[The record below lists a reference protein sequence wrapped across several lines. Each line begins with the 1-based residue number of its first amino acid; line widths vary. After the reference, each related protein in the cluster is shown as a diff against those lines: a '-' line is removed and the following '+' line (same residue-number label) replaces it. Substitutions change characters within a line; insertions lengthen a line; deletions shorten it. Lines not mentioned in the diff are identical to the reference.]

1 MQYCIYCCS
10 CFLFLLF
17 LEKIALSL
25 SHYSTKRL
33 FILDPDPLSC
43 LLSVLCTATQ
53 QPLVSLNAPNT
64 GSLIAI
70 IVSLLGLLLSAFN
83 SGSEI
88 AYFSL
93 RPADVDT
100 IDDPGARDRVAAL
113 LAMPE
118 KLLATILVGNNL
130 VNIMIAIVLNYA
142 MNQIFDFHSTA
153 LNFVVQTIIL
163 TFLILLFGE
172 VIPKLYATNFNVR
185 FAAMASAPLRVAVT
199 LFSPLTALLVRS
211 TSLVNKVVSPQTEE
225 LSVDDLTRAL
235 EVSEVQNPDEKELLE
250 GILSFGDKTVSDIM
264 RPRVDVVDID
274 QEDDF
279 GQVVRKVIET
289 GYSRMPV
296 YQDTPDNIKGILYA
310 KDLLPYI
317 GQRDNTF
324 KWQTLLR
331 PAYFVPETRMLDD
344 LLEDFR
350 RKKMHMAIIV
360 DEFGC
365 TQGIATLEDVL
376 EEIVGDIDDEY
387 DTEEKFYTRV
397 NKDTWIFDGKTLLSD
412 FARVLDID
420 EEELGEH
427 AQEAETIAGFLLD
440 LKGEF
445 LQEKE
450 VVEHGRFTF
459 TVIKVIKYRI
469 AKVKVT
475 LATPN
480 EESKQ

>member
-1 MQYCIYCCS
+1 M
-10 CFLFLLF
+10 
-17 LEKIALSL
+17 
-25 SHYSTKRL
+25 
-33 FILDPDPLSC
+33 DPDPLSC
-43 LLSVLCTATQ
+43 LLSVLCTASGH
-53 QPLVSLNAPNT
+53 PLVTLNAPT
-64 GSLIAI
+64 GGSIIAI
-70 IVSLLGLLLSAFN
+70 IVALLGLFLSAFN

-93 RPADVDT
+93 RSDDVDT
-100 IDDPGARDRVAAL
+100 IEDAHRRERVREL
-113 LAMPE
+113 LANPE
-118 KLLATILVGNNL
+118 KLLATVLVGNNL

-142 MNQIFDFHSTA
+142 MNQMFDFNSTV
-153 LNFVVQTIIL
+153 LDFIVQTVIL

-172 VIPKLYATNFNVR
+172 VIPKLYATNFSVK
-185 FAAMASAPLRVAVT
+185 FAALASAPLKAAVK

-211 TSLVNKVVSPQTEE
+211 TSLVNKVVSTQTEE
-225 LSVDDLTRAL
+225 VSVDDLTRAL
-235 EVSEVQNPDEKELLE
+235 EVSEVKNPDEKELLE

-274 QEDDF
+274 QDDDF
-279 GQVVRKVIET
+279 DQVVRKVIDT

-296 YQDTPDNIKGILYA
+296 YEETPDNIKGILYA

-317 GQRDNTF
+317 GTRDNTF
-324 KWQTLLR
+324 KWQTLMR

-350 RKKMHMAIIV
+350 QKKMHMAIIV
-360 DEFGC
+360 DEYGC

-376 EEIVGDIDDEY
+376 EEIVGDINDEY
-387 DTEEKFYTRV
+387 DTEEKFYNRIS
-397 NKDTWIFDGKTLLSD
+397 KDTWLFDGKTLLSD

-427 AQEAETIAGFLLD
+427 AEEAETIAGYLLD

-450 VVEHGRFTF
+450 VMKYERFTF
-459 TVIKVIKYRI
+459 TVIKVVKHRI

-475 LATPN
+475 LR
-480 EESKQ
+480 EK

>member
-1 MQYCIYCCS
+1 M
-10 CFLFLLF
+10 
-17 LEKIALSL
+17 
-25 SHYSTKRL
+25 
-33 FILDPDPLSC
+33 
-43 LLSVLCTATQ
+43 
-53 QPLVSLNAPNT
+53 
-64 GSLIAI
+64 GSIIAI
-70 IVSLLGLLLSAFN
+70 IVAVVGLFLSAFN

-93 RPADVDT
+93 RPDDVDH
-100 IDDPGARDRVAAL
+100 IEDQHRRERVKEL
-113 LAMPE
+113 LATPE

-142 MNQIFDFHSTA
+142 MNQIFDFNSTV
-153 LNFVVQTIIL
+153 LDFIVQTIIL

-172 VIPKLYATNFNVR
+172 VIPKLYATNFNLK
-185 FAAMASAPLRVAVT
+185 FAAMASAPLKAAVK
-199 LFSPLTALLVRS
+199 LFTPITALLVRS
-211 TSLVNKVVSPQTEE
+211 TSIVNKVVQQQTEE

-235 EVSEVQNPDEKELLE
+235 EVSEVKNPDEKELLE

-274 QEDDF
+274 QEDTF
-279 GQVVRKVIET
+279 HEVVTKVIET

-296 YQDTPDNIKGILYA
+296 YEETPDNIKGILYA

-317 GQRDNTF
+317 GNRDNSF
-324 KWQTLLR
+324 KWQKLMR

-360 DEFGC
+360 DEYGC

-376 EEIVGDIDDEY
+376 EEIVGDINDEY
-387 DTEEKFYTRV
+387 DTEEKFYNRI
-397 NKDTWIFDGKTLLSD
+397 NKDTWMFDGKTLLSD

-427 AQEAETIAGFLLD
+427 AEEAETIAGFLLD
-440 LKGEF
+440 LKGDF

-450 VVEHGRFTF
+450 VVKHGRFTF
-459 TVIKVIKYRI
+459 TVIKVVKFRI

-475 LATPN
+475 VA
-480 EESKQ
+480 EQ

>member
-1 MQYCIYCCS
+1 MG
-10 CFLFLLF
+10 LF
-17 LEKIALSL
+17 
-25 SHYSTKRL
+25 
-33 FILDPDPLSC
+33 
-43 LLSVLCTATQ
+43 
-53 QPLVSLNAPNT
+53 
-64 GSLIAI
+64 
-70 IVSLLGLLLSAFN
+70 LSAFN

-93 RPADVDT
+93 RNDD
-100 IDDPGARDRVAAL
+100 IDDIEDTHRRERVREL
-113 LAMPE
+113 LAKPE

-142 MNQIFDFHSTA
+142 MNQIFDFKSSV
-153 LNFVVQTIIL
+153 LDFIVQTVIL

-172 VIPKLYATNFNVR
+172 VIPKLYATNFNLK
-185 FAAMASAPLRVAVT
+185 FAAMASAPLKAAVK

-211 TSLVNKVVSPQTEE
+211 TSIVSKVVPSQTEE

-235 EVSEVQNPDEKELLE
+235 EVSEVKNPDEKELLE

-274 QEDDF
+274 QADPFDE
-279 GQVVRKVIET
+279 VVRKVIDT

-296 YQDTPDNIKGILYA
+296 YEETPDNIKGILYA

-317 GQRDNTF
+317 GNRDNSF
-324 KWQTLLR
+324 KWQTLMR
-331 PAYFVPETRMLDD
+331 PAYFVPETRMLND

-350 RKKMHMAIIV
+350 MKKMHMAIIV

-376 EEIVGDIDDEY
+376 EEIVGDINDEY
-387 DTEEKFYTRV
+387 DTEEKFYTRI
-397 NKDTWIFDGKTLLSD
+397 NKNTWMFDGKTLLSD
-412 FARVLDID
+412 FARVVDID

-427 AQEAETIAGFLLD
+427 AEEAETIAGFLLD
-440 LKGEF
+440 LKGDF
-445 LQEKE
+445 LKEKE
-450 VVEHGRFTF
+450 VVQHGRFTF

-475 LATPN
+475 V
-480 EESKQ
+480 EE

>member
-1 MQYCIYCCS
+1 M
-10 CFLFLLF
+10 
-17 LEKIALSL
+17 
-25 SHYSTKRL
+25 
-33 FILDPDPLSC
+33 DPDPLSC
-43 LLSVLCTATQ
+43 LLSVLCTASGH
-53 QPLVSLNAPNT
+53 PLVTFNAPT
-64 GSLIAI
+64 AGSIIAI
-70 IVSLLGLLLSAFN
+70 IVAILGLFLSAFN

-93 RPADVDT
+93 RDDDVDD
-100 IDDPGARDRVAAL
+100 IEDNYRRERVKEL

-142 MNQIFDFHSTA
+142 MNQIFDFNSTA
-153 LNFVVQTIIL
+153 LDFVVQTVIL

-172 VIPKLYATNFNVR
+172 VIPKLYATNFNVK
-185 FAAMASAPLRVAVT
+185 FAAITSAPLKAAVK

-211 TSLVNKVVSPQTEE
+211 TSLVNKVVPAQSDE
-225 LSVDDLTRAL
+225 LSVDDLTHAL
-235 EVSEVQNPDEKELLE
+235 EVSEVKNPDDKELLE

-274 QEDDF
+274 QEDTFDE
-279 GQVVRKVIET
+279 VVRKVIDT

-296 YQDTPDNIKGILYA
+296 YEDTPDNIRGILYA

-317 GQRDNTF
+317 GNRDNTF
-324 KWQTLLR
+324 KWQTLMR
-331 PAYFVPETRMLDD
+331 PAYFVPETRTLND

-350 RKKMHMAIIV
+350 QKKMHMAIIV

-376 EEIVGDIDDEY
+376 EEIVGDINDEY
-387 DTEEKFYTRV
+387 DTEEKFYNRI
-397 NKDTWIFDGKTLLSD
+397 NKNTWMFDGKTLLSD
-412 FARVLDID
+412 FARVIDID

-427 AQEAETIAGFLLD
+427 GEEAETIAGFLLD

-445 LQEKE
+445 LKEKE
-450 VVEHGRFTF
+450 VVNYGRFTF
-459 TVIKVIKYRI
+459 TVIKVVKYRI

-475 LATPN
+475 IN
-480 EESKQ
+480 EE

>member
-1 MQYCIYCCS
+1 M
-10 CFLFLLF
+10 
-17 LEKIALSL
+17 
-25 SHYSTKRL
+25 
-33 FILDPDPLSC
+33 DPDPLSC
-43 LLSVLCTATQ
+43 LLSVLCTVSGH
-53 QPLVSLNAPNT
+53 PLVTFNAPT
-64 GSLIAI
+64 AGSIIAI
-70 IVSLLGLLLSAFN
+70 IVAVLGLFLSAFN

-93 RPADVDT
+93 RPEDVDS
-100 IDDPGARDRVAAL
+100 IEDAHRRERVREL

-142 MNQIFDFHSTA
+142 MNQIFDFKSTV
-153 LNFVVQTIIL
+153 LDFIVQTVIL

-172 VIPKLYATNFNVR
+172 VIPKLYATNFNVK
-185 FAAMASAPLRVAVT
+185 FAAITSAPLKAAIK

-211 TSLVNKVVSPQTEE
+211 TSLVNKVVPQQTEE

-235 EVSEVQNPDEKELLE
+235 EVSEVKNPDDKELLE

-264 RPRVDVVDID
+264 RPRVDIVDID
-274 QEDDF
+274 QDDDF
-279 GQVVRKVIET
+279 DQVVRKVIDT

-296 YQDTPDNIKGILYA
+296 YEETPDNIKGILYA

-317 GQRDNTF
+317 GTRDNTF
-324 KWQTLLR
+324 KWQTLVR

-350 RKKMHMAIIV
+350 QKKMHMAIIV
-360 DEFGC
+360 DEYGC

-376 EEIVGDIDDEY
+376 EEIVGDINDEY
-387 DTEEKFYTRV
+387 DTEEKFYNRI
-397 NKDTWIFDGKTLLSD
+397 NKDTWMFDGKTLLSD
-412 FARVLDID
+412 FARVLDIE

-427 AQEAETIAGFLLD
+427 AEEAETIAGFLLD

-450 VVEHGRFTF
+450 VVKYGRFTF
-459 TVIKVIKYRI
+459 TVIKVVKHRI

-475 LATPN
+475 LHD
-480 EESKQ
+480 Q

>member
-1 MQYCIYCCS
+1 MG
-10 CFLFLLF
+10 LF
-17 LEKIALSL
+17 
-25 SHYSTKRL
+25 
-33 FILDPDPLSC
+33 
-43 LLSVLCTATQ
+43 
-53 QPLVSLNAPNT
+53 
-64 GSLIAI
+64 
-70 IVSLLGLLLSAFN
+70 LSAFN

-93 RPADVDT
+93 RNDD
-100 IDDPGARDRVAAL
+100 IDDIEDTHRRDRVREL

-130 VNIMIAIVLNYA
+130 VNVMIAIVLNYA
-142 MNQIFDFHSTA
+142 MNRIFDFKSTV
-153 LNFVVQTIIL
+153 LDFIVQTVIL

-172 VIPKLYATNFNVR
+172 VIPKLYATNFNVK
-185 FAAMASAPLRVAVT
+185 FAAMASAPLKAAVK

-211 TSLVNKVVSPQTEE
+211 TSIVNKVVPSHSEE

-235 EVSEVQNPDEKELLE
+235 EVSEVKNPDEKELLE

-274 QEDDF
+274 LEEPFDE
-279 GQVVRKVIET
+279 VVRKVIET

-296 YQDTPDNIKGILYA
+296 YEETPDNIKGILYA

-317 GQRDNTF
+317 GNRDNSF
-324 KWQTLLR
+324 KWQTLTR
-331 PAYFVPETRMLDD
+331 PAYFVPETRLLSD

-350 RKKMHMAIIV
+350 MKKMHMAIIV

-376 EEIVGDIDDEY
+376 EEIVGDINDEY
-387 DTEEKFYTRV
+387 DTEEKFYNRI
-397 NKDTWIFDGKTLLSD
+397 NKNTWMFDGKTLLSD

-427 AQEAETIAGFLLD
+427 AEEAETIAGFLLD

-445 LQEKE
+445 LKEKE
-450 VVEHGRFTF
+450 VVKYGRFTF

-475 LATPN
+475 VEN
-480 EESKQ
+480 IEEQ

>member
-1 MQYCIYCCS
+1 MG
-10 CFLFLLF
+10 LF
-17 LEKIALSL
+17 
-25 SHYSTKRL
+25 
-33 FILDPDPLSC
+33 
-43 LLSVLCTATQ
+43 
-53 QPLVSLNAPNT
+53 
-64 GSLIAI
+64 
-70 IVSLLGLLLSAFN
+70 LSAFN

-93 RPADVDT
+93 RNDE
-100 IDDPGARDRVAAL
+100 IDDIEDTHRRERVKEL
-113 LAMPE
+113 LAKPE

-142 MNQIFDFHSTA
+142 MNQIFDFKSSV
-153 LNFVVQTIIL
+153 LDFIVQTVIL

-172 VIPKLYATNFNVR
+172 VIPKLYATNFNLK
-185 FAAMASAPLRVAVT
+185 FAAMASAPLKAAVK
-199 LFSPLTALLVRS
+199 LFSPITALLVS
-211 TSLVNKVVSPQTEE
+211 TTSIVNKVVTSQTEE

-235 EVSEVQNPDEKELLE
+235 EVSEVKNPDEKELLE

-274 QEDDF
+274 QDDDF
-279 GQVVRKVIET
+279 DEVVRKVIET

-296 YQDTPDNIKGILYA
+296 FQETPDNIKGILYA

-317 GQRDNTF
+317 GNRDNRF
-324 KWQTLLR
+324 KWQTLMR
-331 PAYFVPETRMLDD
+331 PAYFVPETRMLSD

-350 RKKMHMAIIV
+350 MKKMHMAIIV
-360 DEFGC
+360 DEYGC

-376 EEIVGDIDDEY
+376 EEIVGDINDEY
-387 DTEEKFYTRV
+387 DTEEKFYNRI
-397 NKDTWIFDGKTLLSD
+397 NKNTWMFDGKTLLSD

-427 AQEAETIAGFLLD
+427 AEEAETIAGFLLD

-445 LQEKE
+445 LKEKE
-450 VVEHGRFTF
+450 VVTHGRFTF
-459 TVIKVIKYRI
+459 TVMKVIKYRI

-475 LATPN
+475 I
-480 EESKQ
+480 EE

>member
-1 MQYCIYCCS
+1 MG
-10 CFLFLLF
+10 LF
-17 LEKIALSL
+17 
-25 SHYSTKRL
+25 
-33 FILDPDPLSC
+33 
-43 LLSVLCTATQ
+43 
-53 QPLVSLNAPNT
+53 
-64 GSLIAI
+64 
-70 IVSLLGLLLSAFN
+70 LSAFN

-93 RPADVDT
+93 RNDE
-100 IDDPGARDRVAAL
+100 IDDIEDTHRRERVKEL
-113 LAMPE
+113 LAKPE

-142 MNQIFDFHSTA
+142 MNQIFDFKSSV
-153 LNFVVQTIIL
+153 LDFIVQTVIL

-172 VIPKLYATNFNVR
+172 VIPKLYATNFNLK
-185 FAAMASAPLRVAVT
+185 FAAMASAPLKAAVK
-199 LFSPLTALLVRS
+199 LFSPITALLVS
-211 TSLVNKVVSPQTEE
+211 TTSIVNKVVTSQTEE

-235 EVSEVQNPDEKELLE
+235 EVSEVKNPDEKELLE

-274 QEDDF
+274 QDDDF
-279 GQVVRKVIET
+279 DEVVRKVIET

-296 YQDTPDNIKGILYA
+296 YQETPDNIKGILYA

-317 GQRDNTF
+317 GNRDNRF
-324 KWQTLLR
+324 KWQTLMR
-331 PAYFVPETRMLDD
+331 PAYFVPETRMLSD

-350 RKKMHMAIIV
+350 MKKMHMAIIV
-360 DEFGC
+360 DEYGC

-376 EEIVGDIDDEY
+376 EEIVGDINDEY
-387 DTEEKFYTRV
+387 DTEEKFYNRI
-397 NKDTWIFDGKTLLSD
+397 NKNTWMFDGKTLLSD

-427 AQEAETIAGFLLD
+427 AEEAETIAGFLLD

-445 LQEKE
+445 LKEKE
-450 VVEHGRFTF
+450 VVTHGRFTF
-459 TVIKVIKYRI
+459 TVMKVIKYRI

-475 LATPN
+475 I
-480 EESKQ
+480 EE

>member
-1 MQYCIYCCS
+1 M
-10 CFLFLLF
+10 
-17 LEKIALSL
+17 
-25 SHYSTKRL
+25 
-33 FILDPDPLSC
+33 DPDPLSC
-43 LLSVLCTATQ
+43 LLSVLCSASGH
-53 QPLVSLNAPNT
+53 PLVSFNTPTT
-64 GSLIAI
+64 GSIIAI
-70 IVSLLGLLLSAFN
+70 IVSIIGLFLSAFN

-93 RPADVDT
+93 RTDDVDD
-100 IDDPGARDRVAAL
+100 IEDSHRRERVKEL
-113 LAMPE
+113 LAIPE

-142 MNQIFDFHSTA
+142 MNQMFDFNST
-153 LNFVVQTIIL
+153 LLDFIVQTVIL

-172 VIPKLYATNFNVR
+172 VIPKLYATNFNVK
-185 FAAMASAPLRVAVT
+185 FASMVSAPLKAAVK

-211 TSLVNKVVSPQTEE
+211 TSIVNKVVPSQTEE

-235 EVSEVQNPDEKELLE
+235 EVSEVKNPDEKELLE

-274 QEDDF
+274 QDDDF
-279 GQVVRKVIET
+279 DQVVRTVIDT

-296 YQDTPDNIKGILYA
+296 FQETPDNIKGILYA

-317 GQRDNTF
+317 GHRDSTF
-324 KWQTLLR
+324 KWQTLVR

-376 EEIVGDIDDEY
+376 EEIVGDINDEY
-387 DTEEKFYTRV
+387 DTEEKFYTRI
-397 NKDTWIFDGKTLLSD
+397 NKNTWMFDGKTLLSD

-427 AQEAETIAGFLLD
+427 GEEAETIAGFLLD
-440 LKGEF
+440 IKGEF
-445 LQEKE
+445 LKEKE

-459 TVIKVIKYRI
+459 TVMKVIKYRI

-475 LATPN
+475 VG
-480 EESKQ
+480 EE

>member
-1 MQYCIYCCS
+1 M
-10 CFLFLLF
+10 
-17 LEKIALSL
+17 
-25 SHYSTKRL
+25 
-33 FILDPDPLSC
+33 DPDPLSC
-43 LLSVLCTATQ
+43 LLSVLCSASG
-53 QPLVSLNAPNT
+53 QPLVSFNAPT
-64 GSLIAI
+64 VGSIIAI
-70 IVSLLGLLLSAFN
+70 IVAVLGLFLSAFN

-93 RPADVDT
+93 REDD
-100 IDDPGARDRVAAL
+100 IDDIEDQHRRERVKEL
-113 LAMPE
+113 LANPE

-142 MNQIFDFHSTA
+142 MNQIFNFHSTV
-153 LNFVVQTIIL
+153 LNFIVQTIIL

-172 VIPKLYATNFNVR
+172 VIPKLYATNFNSK
-185 FAAMASAPLRVAVT
+185 FAAMASAPLKAAVK

-211 TSLVNKVVSPQTEE
+211 TSLVNKVVSEQTEE

-235 EVSEVQNPDEKELLE
+235 EVSEVKNPDDKELLE
-250 GILSFGDKTVSDIM
+250 GILSFGDKTVVDIM

-274 QEDDF
+274 QDDTF
-279 GQVVRKVIET
+279 DEVVHKVIET

-296 YQDTPDNIKGILYA
+296 YEETPDNIKGILYA

-317 GQRDNTF
+317 GNRDNSF
-324 KWQTLLR
+324 KWQKLMR

-360 DEFGC
+360 DEYGC

-376 EEIVGDIDDEY
+376 EEIVGEINDEY
-387 DTEEKFYTRV
+387 DTEEKFYNRI
-397 NKDTWIFDGKTLLSD
+397 NKNTWMFDGKTLLSD

-420 EEELGEH
+420 EEELDEHGE
-427 AQEAETIAGFLLD
+427 EAETIAGLLLD
-440 LKGEF
+440 IKGDF

-450 VVEHGRFTF
+450 VIKHGRFTF
-459 TVIKVIKYRI
+459 TVIKVVKHRI

-475 LATPN
+475 VN
-480 EESKQ
+480 EE

>member
-1 MQYCIYCCS
+1 MG
-10 CFLFLLF
+10 LF
-17 LEKIALSL
+17 
-25 SHYSTKRL
+25 
-33 FILDPDPLSC
+33 
-43 LLSVLCTATQ
+43 
-53 QPLVSLNAPNT
+53 
-64 GSLIAI
+64 
-70 IVSLLGLLLSAFN
+70 LSAFN

-93 RPADVDT
+93 RPEDVSSIEDQH
-100 IDDPGARDRVAAL
+100 RRERVKEL
-113 LAMPE
+113 LSNPE

-130 VNIMIAIVLNYA
+130 VNIMIAIVLSFA
-142 MNQIFDFHSTA
+142 MYRIFDFNSTV
-153 LNFVVQTIIL
+153 LDFIVQTVIL

-172 VIPKLYATNFNVR
+172 VIPKLYATNFNVK
-185 FAAMASAPLRVAVT
+185 FAAMTSAPLKAAVK
-199 LFSPLTALLVRS
+199 LFTPLTALLVRS
-211 TSLVNKVVSPQTEE
+211 TSIVNKVVPAQTEE

-235 EVSEVQNPDEKELLE
+235 EVSEVKDPDDKELLE

-274 QEDDF
+274 HDDDF
-279 GQVVRKVIET
+279 DEVVRKVIDT

-296 YQDTPDNIKGILYA
+296 YEETPDNIKGILYA

-317 GQRDNTF
+317 GSRDNTF
-324 KWQTLLR
+324 KWQTLIR

-360 DEFGC
+360 DEYGC

-376 EEIVGDIDDEY
+376 EEIVGDINDEY
-387 DTEEKFYTRV
+387 DTEEKFYSRIS
-397 NKDTWIFDGKTLLSD
+397 KDTWLFDGKTLLSD
-412 FARVLDID
+412 FARTLDID

-427 AQEAETIAGFLLD
+427 AEEAETIAGFLLD
-440 LKGEF
+440 LKGDF

-450 VVEHGRFTF
+450 TMTYGRFTF
-459 TVIKVIKYRI
+459 TVMKVVKHRI

-475 LATPN
+475 LKGGVK
-480 EESKQ
+480 EG

>member
-1 MQYCIYCCS
+1 MPTS
-10 CFLFLLF
+10 
-17 LEKIALSL
+17 
-25 SHYSTKRL
+25 
-33 FILDPDPLSC
+33 
-43 LLSVLCTATQ
+43 
-53 QPLVSLNAPNT
+53 
-64 GSLIAI
+64 GSIIAI
-70 IVSLLGLLLSAFN
+70 IVAVLGLFLSAFN

-93 RPADVDT
+93 HKDD
-100 IDDPGARDRVAAL
+100 IDDIEDSAARERVRYL
-113 LAMPE
+113 LSIPE

-130 VNIMIAIVLNYA
+130 VNVMIAIVLNYA
-142 MNQIFDFHSTA
+142 MNQMFEFNSAVLDFI
-153 LNFVVQTIIL
+153 VQTVIL

-172 VIPKLYATNFNVR
+172 VIPKLYATNFNTK
-185 FAAMASAPLRVAVT
+185 FAAMASAPLKAAVK

-211 TSLVNKVVSPQTEE
+211 TSLVNKVVPAQTEE

-235 EVSEVQNPDEKELLE
+235 EVSEVKNPDEKELLE

-274 QEDDF
+274 QDDDF
-279 GQVVRKVIET
+279 DEVVRKVIDT

-296 YQDTPDNIKGILYA
+296 YEDTPDNIKGILYA

-317 GQRDNTF
+317 GTRDNTF
-324 KWQTLLR
+324 KWQTLMR

-350 RKKMHMAIIV
+350 QKKMHMAIIV
-360 DEFGC
+360 DEYGC

-376 EEIVGDIDDEY
+376 EEIVGDINDEY
-387 DTEEKFYTRV
+387 DTEEKFYNRIS
-397 NKDTWIFDGKTLLSD
+397 KDTWLFDGKTLLSD

-427 AQEAETIAGFLLD
+427 AEEAETIAGFLLD
-440 LKGEF
+440 IKGEF

-450 VVEHGRFTF
+450 VVKYGRFTF
-459 TVIKVIKYRI
+459 TVNKVVKHRI

-475 LATPN
+475 LH
-480 EESKQ
+480 EEQEPA

>member
-1 MQYCIYCCS
+1 M
-10 CFLFLLF
+10 
-17 LEKIALSL
+17 
-25 SHYSTKRL
+25 
-33 FILDPDPLSC
+33 DPDPLSC
-43 LLSVLCTATQ
+43 LLSVLITASGH
-53 QPLVSLNAPNT
+53 PLVTFNTPST
-64 GSLIAI
+64 GSIIAI
-70 IVSLLGLLLSAFN
+70 IVAVFGLFLSAFN

-88 AYFSL
+88 AFFSL
-93 RPADVDT
+93 RNDDLDGIEDT
-100 IDDPGARDRVAAL
+100 QRRERVKEL
-113 LAMPE
+113 LAIPE

-142 MNQIFDFHSTA
+142 MNQIFDFKSSV
-153 LNFVVQTIIL
+153 LDFIVQTVIL

-172 VIPKLYATNFNVR
+172 VIPKLYATNFNLK
-185 FAAMASAPLRVAVT
+185 FAAMASAPLKAAVK

-211 TSLVNKVVSPQTEE
+211 TSIVNKVVPSQTEE

-235 EVSEVQNPDEKELLE
+235 EVSEVKNPDEKELLE

-274 QEDDF
+274 QADPFDE
-279 GQVVRKVIET
+279 VVRKVIET

-296 YQDTPDNIKGILYA
+296 YEETPDNIKGILYA

-317 GQRDNTF
+317 GNRDNTF
-324 KWQTLLR
+324 KWQTLMR
-331 PAYFVPETRMLDD
+331 PAYFVPEARMLND

-350 RKKMHMAIIV
+350 MKKMHMAIIV

-376 EEIVGDIDDEY
+376 EEIVGDINDEY
-387 DTEEKFYTRV
+387 DTEEKFYNRI
-397 NKDTWIFDGKTLLSD
+397 NKNTWMFDGKTLLSD

-427 AQEAETIAGFLLD
+427 AEEAETIAGFLLD

-445 LQEKE
+445 LKEKE
-450 VVEHGRFTF
+450 VVQHGRFTF

-475 LATPN
+475 V
-480 EESKQ
+480 EE

>member
-1 MQYCIYCCS
+1 M
-10 CFLFLLF
+10 
-17 LEKIALSL
+17 
-25 SHYSTKRL
+25 
-33 FILDPDPLSC
+33 DPDPFSC
-43 LLSVLCTATQ
+43 LLSVLCTASG
-53 QPLVSLNAPNT
+53 QPLVTFNAPTT
-64 GSLIAI
+64 GSIIAI
-70 IVSLLGLLLSAFN
+70 IVAVLGLFLSAFN

-93 RPADVDT
+93 RPCDVDD
-100 IDDPGARDRVAAL
+100 IEEGHRRERVKEL
-113 LAMPE
+113 LNNPE

-142 MNQIFDFHSTA
+142 MNQLFDFKSTA
-153 LNFVVQTIIL
+153 LDFIVQTVIL

-172 VIPKLYATNFNVR
+172 VIPKLYATNYNAR
-185 FAAMASAPLRVAVT
+185 FAAMASAPLKLAVK
-199 LFSPLTALLVRS
+199 LFTPLTALLVRS
-211 TSLVNKVVSPQTEE
+211 TRLVNKVVPAQTEE

-235 EVSEVQNPDEKELLE
+235 EVSEVKNPDDKELLE

-274 QEDDF
+274 QDDTF
-279 GQVVRKVIET
+279 DEVVNTVIKT

-296 YQDTPDNIKGILYA
+296 YEDTPDNIKGILYA

-317 GQRDNTF
+317 GTRDNTF

-331 PAYFVPETRMLDD
+331 PAYFVPETRRIDD

-350 RKKMHMAIIV
+350 RRKMHMAIIV

-387 DTEEKFYTRV
+387 DTEEKPYSRIS
-397 NKDTWIFDGKTLLSD
+397 KDTWMFDGKALLSD
-412 FARVLDID
+412 FARMFDTD
-420 EEELGEH
+420 EQELGEH

-445 LQEKE
+445 LKEKE
-450 VVEHGRFTF
+450 VVTHGRFTF
-459 TVIKVIKYRI
+459 TVIKVIKHRI

-475 LATPN
+475 V
-480 EESKQ
+480 KQ

>member
-1 MQYCIYCCS
+1 M
-10 CFLFLLF
+10 
-17 LEKIALSL
+17 
-25 SHYSTKRL
+25 
-33 FILDPDPLSC
+33 DPDPLSC
-43 LLSVLCTATQ
+43 LLSVLCTASGH
-53 QPLVSLNAPNT
+53 PLVTFNAPT
-64 GSLIAI
+64 AGSIIAI
-70 IVSLLGLLLSAFN
+70 IVAILGLFLSAFN

-93 RPADVDT
+93 RDDDVDD
-100 IDDPGARDRVAAL
+100 IEDNYRRERVKEL

-142 MNQIFDFHSTA
+142 MNQIFDFNSTA
-153 LNFVVQTIIL
+153 LDFVVQTVIL

-172 VIPKLYATNFNVR
+172 VIPKLYATNFNVK
-185 FAAMASAPLRVAVT
+185 FAAITSAPLKAAVK

-211 TSLVNKVVSPQTEE
+211 TSLVNKVVPAQSDE
-225 LSVDDLTRAL
+225 LSVDDLTHAL
-235 EVSEVQNPDEKELLE
+235 EVSEVKNPDDKELLE

-274 QEDDF
+274 QEDTFDE
-279 GQVVRKVIET
+279 VVRKVIDT

-296 YQDTPDNIKGILYA
+296 YEETPDNIRGILYA

-317 GQRDNTF
+317 GNRDNTF
-324 KWQTLLR
+324 KWQTLMR
-331 PAYFVPETRMLDD
+331 PAYFVPETRTLND

-350 RKKMHMAIIV
+350 QKKMHMAIIV

-376 EEIVGDIDDEY
+376 EEIVGDINDEY
-387 DTEEKFYTRV
+387 DTEEKFYNRI
-397 NKDTWIFDGKTLLSD
+397 NKNTWMFDGKTLLSD
-412 FARVLDID
+412 FARVVDID

-427 AQEAETIAGFLLD
+427 GEEAETIAGFLLD

-445 LQEKE
+445 LKEKE
-450 VVEHGRFTF
+450 VVNYGRFTF
-459 TVIKVIKYRI
+459 TVIKVVKYRI

-475 LATPN
+475 IN
-480 EESKQ
+480 EE

>member
-1 MQYCIYCCS
+1 MFF
-10 CFLFLLF
+10 FLPFRSACTIFAPLF
-17 LEKIALSL
+17 NNTI
-25 SHYSTKRL
+25 ST
-33 FILDPDPLSC
+33 LDPDPLSC
-43 LLSVLCTATQ
+43 LLSVLCSASAE
-53 QPLVSLNAPNT
+53 PLVTFNT
-64 GSLIAI
+64 LDSSSIIAI
-70 IVSLLGLLLSAFN
+70 IVAVLGLFLSAFN

-93 RPADVDT
+93 RPEDVSSIEDQH
-100 IDDPGARDRVAAL
+100 RRERVKEL
-113 LAMPE
+113 LSNPE

-130 VNIMIAIVLNYA
+130 VNIMIAIVLSFA
-142 MNQIFDFHSTA
+142 MYRIFNFHSTV
-153 LNFVVQTIIL
+153 LDFIVQTVIL

-172 VIPKLYATNFNVR
+172 VIPKLYATNFNVK
-185 FAAMASAPLRVAVT
+185 FAAMTSAPLKAAVK
-199 LFSPLTALLVRS
+199 LFTPLTALLVRS
-211 TSLVNKVVSPQTEE
+211 TRIVNKVVPAQTEE

-235 EVSEVQNPDEKELLE
+235 EVSEVKDPDDKELLE

-274 QEDDF
+274 QDDDF
-279 GQVVRKVIET
+279 DEVVRKVIDT

-296 YQDTPDNIKGILYA
+296 YEETPDNIKGILYA

-317 GQRDNTF
+317 GSRDNTF
-324 KWQTLLR
+324 KWQTLIR

-360 DEFGC
+360 DEYGC

-376 EEIVGDIDDEY
+376 EEIVGDINDEY
-387 DTEEKFYTRV
+387 DTEEKFYNRIS
-397 NKDTWIFDGKTLLSD
+397 KDTWLFDGKTLLSD
-412 FARVLDID
+412 FARTLDMD

-427 AQEAETIAGFLLD
+427 GEEAETIAGFLLD
-440 LKGEF
+440 LKGDF

-450 VVEHGRFTF
+450 VVKYGRFTF
-459 TVIKVIKYRI
+459 TVIKVVKHRI

-475 LATPN
+475 LKGGVK
-480 EESKQ
+480 EG

>member
-1 MQYCIYCCS
+1 M
-10 CFLFLLF
+10 
-17 LEKIALSL
+17 
-25 SHYSTKRL
+25 
-33 FILDPDPLSC
+33 
-43 LLSVLCTATQ
+43 
-53 QPLVSLNAPNT
+53 PLVSFNAPNA
-64 GSLIAI
+64 GSIIAI
-70 IVSLLGLLLSAFN
+70 IVAILGLFLSAFN

-93 RPADVDT
+93 RPDD
-100 IDDPGARDRVAAL
+100 IDNIEDSHRRERVKEL

-142 MNQIFDFHSTA
+142 MNQIFDFNSTV
-153 LNFVVQTIIL
+153 LDFIVQTVIL

-172 VIPKLYATNFNVR
+172 VIPKLYATNFNVK
-185 FAAMASAPLRVAVT
+185 FAAMASAPLKAAVG

-211 TSLVNKVVSPQTEE
+211 TSLVSKVVPVQSDE

-235 EVSEVQNPDEKELLE
+235 EVSEVKNPDDKELLE
-250 GILSFGDKTVSDIM
+250 GILSFGDKTVIDIM

-274 QEDDF
+274 QEDPFDK
-279 GQVVRKVIET
+279 VVSKVIET

-296 YQDTPDNIKGILYA
+296 YEETPDNIKGILYA

-317 GQRDNTF
+317 GHRDNTF
-324 KWQTLLR
+324 KWQTLMR

-360 DEFGC
+360 DEYGC

-376 EEIVGDIDDEY
+376 EEIVGDINDEY
-387 DTEEKFYTRV
+387 DEEEKFYNRI
-397 NKDTWIFDGKTLLSD
+397 NKNTWMFDGKTLLSD
-412 FARVLDID
+412 FARVLDIE

-427 AQEAETIAGFLLD
+427 AEGAETIAGFLLD

-445 LQEKE
+445 LKEKE
-450 VVEHGRFTF
+450 VVSHGRFTF

-475 LATPN
+475 VN
-480 EESKQ
+480 EE

>member
-1 MQYCIYCCS
+1 MGTI
-10 CFLFLLF
+10 
-17 LEKIALSL
+17 
-25 SHYSTKRL
+25 
-33 FILDPDPLSC
+33 
-43 LLSVLCTATQ
+43 
-53 QPLVSLNAPNT
+53 
-64 GSLIAI
+64 IAI
-70 IVSLLGLLLSAFN
+70 IVAVLGLFLSAFN

-93 RPADVDT
+93 RPEDVSSIEDQH
-100 IDDPGARDRVAAL
+100 RRERVKEL
-113 LAMPE
+113 LSNPE

-130 VNIMIAIVLNYA
+130 VNVMIAIVLNFA
-142 MNQIFDFHSTA
+142 MNQIFNFHSTV
-153 LNFVVQTIIL
+153 LNFIVQTVIL

-172 VIPKLYATNFNVR
+172 VIPKLYATNFNTR
-185 FAAMASAPLRVAVT
+185 FAALASAPLKAAVK
-199 LFSPLTALLVRS
+199 LFTPLTALLVRS
-211 TSLVNKVVSPQTEE
+211 TRIVNKVVPSQTEE

-235 EVSEVQNPDEKELLE
+235 EVSEVKDPDDKELLE

-279 GQVVRKVIET
+279 DEVVRKVIDT

-296 YQDTPDNIKGILYA
+296 YEETPDNIKGILYA

-317 GQRDNTF
+317 GSRDNTF
-324 KWQTLLR
+324 KWQTLIR

-360 DEFGC
+360 DEYGC

-376 EEIVGDIDDEY
+376 EEIVGDINDEY
-387 DTEEKFYTRV
+387 DTEEKFFSRV
-397 NKDTWIFDGKTLLSD
+397 SKDTWIFDGKTLLSD
-412 FARVLDID
+412 FARTLDID

-427 AQEAETIAGFLLD
+427 AEEAETIAGFLLD
-440 LKGEF
+440 VKGDF

-450 VVEHGRFTF
+450 VVKYGRFTF
-459 TVIKVIKYRI
+459 TVIKVIKHRI

-475 LATPN
+475 MHGGTP
-480 EESKQ
+480 EK

>member
-1 MQYCIYCCS
+1 
-10 CFLFLLF
+10 
-17 LEKIALSL
+17 
-25 SHYSTKRL
+25 
-33 FILDPDPLSC
+33 LDPDPLSC
-43 LLSVLCTATQ
+43 LLSVLCTASGH
-53 QPLVSLNAPNT
+53 PLVTLNAPT
-64 GSLIAI
+64 GGSIIAI
-70 IVSLLGLLLSAFN
+70 IVALLGLFLSAFN

-93 RPADVDT
+93 RPDDVDT
-100 IDDPGARDRVAAL
+100 IEDSHRRERVREL
-113 LAMPE
+113 LANPE

-142 MNQIFDFHSTA
+142 MNQMFDFNSTV
-153 LNFVVQTIIL
+153 LDFIVQTVIL

-172 VIPKLYATNFNVR
+172 VIPKLYATNFSVK
-185 FAAMASAPLRVAVT
+185 FAALASAPLKAAVK

-211 TSLVNKVVSPQTEE
+211 TSLVNKVVSTQTEE
-225 LSVDDLTRAL
+225 VSVDDLTRAL
-235 EVSEVQNPDEKELLE
+235 EVSEVKNPDEKELLE

-274 QEDDF
+274 QDDHF
-279 GQVVRKVIET
+279 DQVVRKVIDT

-296 YQDTPDNIKGILYA
+296 YEETPDNIKGILYA

-317 GQRDNTF
+317 GTRDNTF
-324 KWQTLLR
+324 KWQTLMR

-350 RKKMHMAIIV
+350 QKKMHMAIIV
-360 DEFGC
+360 DEYGC

-376 EEIVGDIDDEY
+376 EEIVGDINDEY
-387 DTEEKFYTRV
+387 DTEEKFYNRIS
-397 NKDTWIFDGKTLLSD
+397 KDTWLFDGKTLLSD

-427 AQEAETIAGFLLD
+427 AEEAETIAGYLLD

-450 VVEHGRFTF
+450 VMKYERFTF
-459 TVIKVIKYRI
+459 TVIKVVKHRI

-475 LATPN
+475 LR
-480 EESKQ
+480 EK